1 MAAFISWCRPLKFY
15 MSQLDEIVQLLRQI
29 NDRLSCT
36 AHHLFPKEK
45 EDRGWN
51 VDELMTR
58 MTVVSRLGISER
70 TYNRWVKS
78 GILKPIYLGNK
89 HYYREEDLADAIKRS
104 IDRGMI

>member
-1 MAAFISWCRPLKFY
+1 

-29 NDRLSCT
+29 NERLSCT
-36 AHHLFPKEK
+36 AHHLVPKGNHEQ
-45 EDRGWN
+45 GWS

-58 MTVVSRLGISER
+58 MAVVSRLGISER

-78 GILKPIYLGNK
+78 GILKPICLGNK
-89 HYYREEDLADAIKRS
+89 HYYREQDLQDAIKRS

>member
-1 MAAFISWCRPLKFY
+1 MK
-15 MSQLDEIVQLLRQI
+15 QLDKIVDLLTEI

-51 VDELMTR
+51 IDELMTR
-58 MTVVSRLGISER
+58 MAVVSRLGISER

-89 HYYREEDLADAIKRS
+89 HYYREEDLQDAIKRS
-104 IDRGMI
+104 IAKGLI